1 MTDDEKWNAV
11 AENDERYDGVFYYAV
26 KTTGL
31 FCRPSCRS
39 KLPLRENV
47 EYFDCVQDALAAGY
61 KICKRCRPDLME
73 YRPEREIAQKMKE
86 IIEQYFNLRVA
97 LQKQIRELGLSEH
110 RITEIFKEE
119 YGVTP
124 FEYANRFRLEEAKER
139 LLQTNEAVI
148 DIAYSTG
155 FESVTTF
162 YRTFRKYTGTSP
174 ARFRKE
180 MGEKR

>member
-124 FEYANRFRLEEAKER
+124 FKCRKVVFGNDFVGKLKHLCGCFRVKGDVYKRQLCNCTC
-139 LLQTNEAVI
+139 QTAHI
-148 DIAYSTG
+148 
-155 FESVTTF
+155 
-162 YRTFRKYTGTSP
+162 
-174 ARFRKE
+174 
-180 MGEKR
+180 